1 MSEAASLT
9 KQQLHE
15 LADRLYLQEA
25 GAIEECVAFFAA
37 ESRGCWHGRA
47 RAMMARRMKHVT
59 LTPAQRSAVLGAI
72 YSRLRTGNFSEQFK
86 DQLRLA
92 FCIDPRGATEACD
105 EASFSSCE
113 HVRRIAMWGQD
124 NLVSRAA

>member
-1 MSEAASLT
+1 MTDASSFT
-9 KQQLHE
+9 KYQLRQ
-15 LADRLYLQEA
+15 LADRLYLQEP

-37 ESRGCWHGRA
+37 DSRGVWHGRA

-59 LTPAQRSAVLGAI
+59 LTSIQRSAVLGAI
-72 YSRLRTGNFSEQFK
+72 YTRLRSGCFSEQFK

-105 EASFSSCE
+105 EATFSSSE

-124 NLVSRAA
+124 TLVSRAA